1 MSAPLAASIT
11 PKTPPPKLGALMRA
25 TLLAAT
31 NLAECETRERAA
43 LNRQG
48 LDRAVKRN
56 RDASAVRRPPGC
68 RHSKARRNQ
77 EPRGWFATQRRVQA
91 AFIPESRYGQ
101 HVAFMRMC
109 HEKSGIS
116 AASICFRP
124 CRMGTSR
131 RHLCAVTSWALP
143 QPGDRTADKRFRA
156 VSAWPG

>member
-11 PKTPPPKLGALMRA
+11 PKTPTPKLGALMRA

-31 NLAECETRERAA
+31 NLAKCETRERAA
-43 LNRQG
+43 LDRQG

-77 EPRGWFATQRRVQA
+77 EPRGWVATPRRVQA
-91 AFIPESRYGQ
+91 GFMPESRCEQ
-101 HVAFMRMC
+101 HVTFIRMC
-109 HEKSGIS
+109 HEKTGIS
-116 AASICFRP
+116 AASIGFRP
-124 CRMGTSR
+124 YRMGTSR
-131 RHLCAVTSWALP
+131 RRLCAVTSWALP
-143 QPGDRTADKRFRA
+143 QPGDRTAGTRFRA